1 MVAIRAKQI
10 FVNLPVQDLKKSV
23 EFFTKVG
30 FEFDANFTDESA
42 TCMII
47 GDNIYAMLLVE
58 ERFQSF
64 ISKISNAADT
74 TEVIVALSV
83 DSREQVDVIV
93 QAALDAGGSHPTNHR
108 ITDLCTDGVFRIWMI
123 TCGKFPIWIS
133 ALFLRSN
140 KMKITRAFLD

>member
-64 ISKISNAADT
+64 ISKKISNAADT

-93 QAALDAGGSHPTNHR
+93 QAALDAGGKPSNEPQDHGFMYGWSFQ
-108 ITDLCTDGVFRIWMI
+108 DLDDHLWEVSYMDLSA
-123 TCGKFPIWIS
+123 FPS
-133 ALFLRSN
+133 E
-140 KMKITRAFLD
+140 

>member
-10 FVNLPVQDLKKSV
+10 FVNLPVQNLKKSV

-47 GDNIYAMLLVE
+47 GENIYAMLLVE

-64 ISKISNAADT
+64 ISKKISNAADT

-93 QAALDAGGSHPTNHR
+93 QAALDAGAKPSNEPQDHGFMYGWSFQ
-108 ITDLCTDGVFRIWMI
+108 DLDDHLWEVSYMDLSA
-123 TCGKFPIWIS
+123 FPS
-133 ALFLRSN
+133 E
-140 KMKITRAFLD
+140 

>member
-1 MVAIRAKQI
+1 MAIRAKQI

-30 FEFDANFTDESA
+30 FEFEANFTDESA

-47 GDNIYAMLLVE
+47 GENIYAMLLVE

-64 ISKISNAADT
+64 ISKKISNAAET

-93 QAALDAGGSHPTNHR
+93 QAALNAGGKPSNEPQNHGFMYGWSFQ
-108 ITDLCTDGVFRIWMI
+108 DLDDHLWEVSYMD
-123 TCGKFPIWIS
+123 IS
-133 ALFLRSN
+133 AFPSE
-140 KMKITRAFLD
+140 

>member
-1 MVAIRAKQI
+1 MAIRAKQI
-10 FVNLPVQDLKKSV
+10 FVNLPVQDLKKSI

-30 FEFDANFTDESA
+30 FEFNANFTDESA

-47 GDNIYAMLLVE
+47 GENIYAMLLVE

-64 ISKISNAADT
+64 ISKKISNAADT

-93 QAALDAGGSHPTNHR
+93 QAALDAGGKPSNEPQDHGFMYGWSFQ
-108 ITDLCTDGVFRIWMI
+108 DLDDHLWEVSYMDLSA
-123 TCGKFPIWIS
+123 FPS
-133 ALFLRSN
+133 E
-140 KMKITRAFLD
+140 

>member
-30 FEFDANFTDESA
+30 FEFDTNFTDESA

-47 GDNIYAMLLVE
+47 GENIYAMLLVE

-64 ISKISNAADT
+64 ISKKISNAADT

-93 QAALDAGGSHPTNHR
+93 QAALDAGGKPSNEPQDHGFMYGWSFQ
-108 ITDLCTDGVFRIWMI
+108 DLDDHLWEVSYMDLSA
-123 TCGKFPIWIS
+123 FPS
-133 ALFLRSN
+133 E
-140 KMKITRAFLD
+140 

>member
-1 MVAIRAKQI
+1 MAIRAKQI

-47 GDNIYAMLLVE
+47 GENIYAMLLVE

-64 ISKISNAADT
+64 ISKKISNAADT

-93 QAALDAGGSHPTNHR
+93 QAALDAGAKPYNEPQDHGFMYGWSFQ
-108 ITDLCTDGVFRIWMI
+108 DLDDHLWEVSYMDL
-123 TCGKFPIWIS
+123 S
-133 ALFLRSN
+133 ACPS
-140 KMKITRAFLD
+140 A

>member
-47 GDNIYAMLLVE
+47 GENIYVMLLVE

-64 ISKISNAADT
+64 ISKKISNAADT
-74 TEVIVALSV
+74 TEVIVALAV

-93 QAALDAGGSHPTNHR
+93 QAALDAGGKPSNEPQDHGFMYGWSFQ
-108 ITDLCTDGVFRIWMI
+108 DLDDHLWEVSYMDLSA
-123 TCGKFPIWIS
+123 FPS
-133 ALFLRSN
+133 A
-140 KMKITRAFLD
+140 

>member
-23 EFFTKVG
+23 EFFTKMG

-47 GDNIYAMLLVE
+47 GENIYAMLLVE

-64 ISKISNAADT
+64 ISKKISNAADT

-93 QAALDAGGSHPTNHR
+93 QAALDAGAKPYNEPQDHGFMYGWSFQ
-108 ITDLCTDGVFRIWMI
+108 DLDDHLWEVSYMDLSA
-123 TCGKFPIWIS
+123 FPS
-133 ALFLRSN
+133 A
-140 KMKITRAFLD
+140 

>member
-1 MVAIRAKQI
+1 MAIRAKQI

-47 GDNIYAMLLVE
+47 GENIYAMLLVE

-64 ISKISNAADT
+64 ISKKISNAADT
-74 TEVIVALSV
+74 TEVIVALAV

-93 QAALDAGGSHPTNHR
+93 QAALDAGGQPSNEPQDHGFMYGWSFQ
-108 ITDLCTDGVFRIWMI
+108 DLDDHLWEVSYMDLSA
-123 TCGKFPIWIS
+123 FPS
-133 ALFLRSN
+133 A
-140 KMKITRAFLD
+140 

>member
-47 GDNIYAMLLVE
+47 GENIYAMLLVE

-64 ISKISNAADT
+64 ISKKISNAADT

-83 DSREQVDVIV
+83 DSREQVDAIV
-93 QAALDAGGSHPTNHR
+93 QAALDAGAKPSNEPQDHGFMYGWSFQ
-108 ITDLCTDGVFRIWMI
+108 DLDDHLWEVSYMDLSA
-123 TCGKFPIWIS
+123 FPS
-133 ALFLRSN
+133 E
-140 KMKITRAFLD
+140 

>member
-1 MVAIRAKQI
+1 MAIRAKQI

-47 GDNIYAMLLVE
+47 GENIYAMLLVE

-64 ISKISNAADT
+64 ISKKISNAADT

-83 DSREQVDVIV
+83 DSRDQVDTIV
-93 QAALDAGGSHPTNHR
+93 QAALDAGAKPSNEPQDHGFMYGWSFQ
-108 ITDLCTDGVFRIWMI
+108 DLDDHLWEVSYMDLSA
-123 TCGKFPIWIS
+123 FPS
-133 ALFLRSN
+133 A
-140 KMKITRAFLD
+140 

>member
-1 MVAIRAKQI
+1 MVVIRAKQI

-58 ERFQSF
+58 ARFQSF
-64 ISKISNAADT
+64 ISKKISNAADT

-83 DSREQVDVIV
+83 DSREQVDTIV
-93 QAALDAGGSHPTNHR
+93 QAALDAGAKPSNEPQDHGFMYGWSFQ
-108 ITDLCTDGVFRIWMI
+108 DLDDHLWEVSYMDLSA
-123 TCGKFPIWIS
+123 FPS
-133 ALFLRSN
+133 A
-140 KMKITRAFLD
+140 

>member
-1 MVAIRAKQI
+1 MAIRAKQI

-47 GDNIYAMLLVE
+47 GENIYAMLLVE

-64 ISKISNAADT
+64 ISKKISNAADT

-93 QAALDAGGSHPTNHR
+93 QAALDAGGKPSNEPQDHGFMYGWSFQ
-108 ITDLCTDGVFRIWMI
+108 DLDDHLWEVSYMDLSA
-123 TCGKFPIWIS
+123 FPS
-133 ALFLRSN
+133 A
-140 KMKITRAFLD
+140 

>member
-1 MVAIRAKQI
+1 MAIRAKQI

-47 GDNIYAMLLVE
+47 GENIYAMLLVE

-64 ISKISNAADT
+64 ISKKISNAADT

-93 QAALDAGGSHPTNHR
+93 QAALDAGAKPYNEPQDHGFMYGWSFQDPDDHLWEVSYM
-108 ITDLCTDGVFRIWMI
+108 DLSA
-123 TCGKFPIWIS
+123 FPS
-133 ALFLRSN
+133 E
-140 KMKITRAFLD
+140 

>member
-1 MVAIRAKQI
+1 MAIRAKQI

-47 GDNIYAMLLVE
+47 GENIYVMLLVE

-64 ISKISNAADT
+64 ISKKISNAADT

-93 QAALDAGGSHPTNHR
+93 QAALDAGAKPSNEPQDHGFMYGWSFQ
-108 ITDLCTDGVFRIWMI
+108 DLDDHLWEVSYMDLSA
-123 TCGKFPIWIS
+123 FPS
-133 ALFLRSN
+133 E
-140 KMKITRAFLD
+140 

>member
-64 ISKISNAADT
+64 ISKKISNAADT

-83 DSREQVDVIV
+83 DSREQVDAIV
-93 QAALDAGGSHPTNHR
+93 QAALDAGAKPSNEPQDHGFMYGWSFQ
-108 ITDLCTDGVFRIWMI
+108 DLDDHLWEVSYMDLSA
-123 TCGKFPIWIS
+123 FPS
-133 ALFLRSN
+133 EQ
-140 KMKITRAFLD
+140 

>member
-64 ISKISNAADT
+64 ISKKISNAADT

-93 QAALDAGGSHPTNHR
+93 QAALDSGGKPSNEPQDHGFMYGWSFQ
-108 ITDLCTDGVFRIWMI
+108 DLDDHLWEVSYMDLSA
-123 TCGKFPIWIS
+123 FPS
-133 ALFLRSN
+133 E
-140 KMKITRAFLD
+140 

>member
-1 MVAIRAKQI
+1 MAIRAKQI

-30 FEFDANFTDESA
+30 FEFNANFTDESA

-64 ISKISNAADT
+64 ISKKISNAADT

-93 QAALDAGGSHPTNHR
+93 QAALDAGGKPSNEPQDHGFMYGWSFQ
-108 ITDLCTDGVFRIWMI
+108 DLDDHLWEVSYMDLSA
-123 TCGKFPIWIS
+123 FPS
-133 ALFLRSN
+133 E
-140 KMKITRAFLD
+140 

>member
-1 MVAIRAKQI
+1 MAIRAKQI

-64 ISKISNAADT
+64 ISKKISNAADT

-83 DSREQVDVIV
+83 DSREQVDAIV
-93 QAALDAGGSHPTNHR
+93 QAALDAGAKPSNEPQDHGFMYGWSFQ
-108 ITDLCTDGVFRIWMI
+108 DLDDHLWEVSYMDLSA
-123 TCGKFPIWIS
+123 FPS
-133 ALFLRSN
+133 A
-140 KMKITRAFLD
+140 

>member
-1 MVAIRAKQI
+1 MAIRAKQI

-23 EFFTKVG
+23 DFFTQVG
-30 FEFDANFTDESA
+30 FEFNPNFTDDSA

-64 ISKISNAADT
+64 ISKKISNAADT

-83 DSREQVDVIV
+83 DSREQVDTIA
-93 QAALDAGGSHPTNHR
+93 QAALDAGAKPYNEPQDHGFMYGRSFQDPDDHLWEVSYM
-108 ITDLCTDGVFRIWMI
+108 DMSA
-123 TCGKFPIWIS
+123 FPS
-133 ALFLRSN
+133 
-140 KMKITRAFLD
+140 K

>member
-47 GDNIYAMLLVE
+47 GENIYAMLLVE

-64 ISKISNAADT
+64 ISKKISNASDT

-93 QAALDAGGSHPTNHR
+93 QAALDAGGKPSNEPQDHGFMYGWSFQ
-108 ITDLCTDGVFRIWMI
+108 DLDDHLWEVSYMDLSA
-123 TCGKFPIWIS
+123 FPS
-133 ALFLRSN
+133 E
-140 KMKITRAFLD
+140 